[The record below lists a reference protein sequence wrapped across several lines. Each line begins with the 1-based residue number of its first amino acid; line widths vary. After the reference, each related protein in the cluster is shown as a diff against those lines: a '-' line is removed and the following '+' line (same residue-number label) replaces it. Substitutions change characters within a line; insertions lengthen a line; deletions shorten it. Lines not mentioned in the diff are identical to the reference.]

1 MTSLDR
7 RIQRQETCR
16 QQNRLP
22 SETCLEESFRGLTIG
37 GVVHLTERQ
46 YKLNRMTILVGMT
59 GTDGII
65 LAADQCMVRPARS
78 AAEYDDRMDTCK
90 IVHLQKHKVAYA
102 GVGDSVT
109 RDVGRELSAILDSDG
124 FDFGYIAGSLEQVAK
139 DVVNRAKAET
149 EPPDVFDDDRPRSLL
164 IVFYGDQITA
174 LSENLTKQPLL
185 RNFLHPLNREE
196 LDVGHRHPL
205 GLQQQIP
212 QVLIAPAAVNQ
223 HTNVP
228 VHRFHHSE

>member
-65 LAADQCMVRPARS
+65 LAADQCIDRKSTRLNSSHLGISYAVFCLKKKNEYSLTPCGFQRCCHTFCVS
-78 AAEYDDRMDTCK
+78 A
-90 IVHLQKHKVAYA
+90 
-102 GVGDSVT
+102 VT
-109 RDVGRELSAILDSDG
+109 VSD
-124 FDFGYIAGSLEQVAK
+124 
-139 DVVNRAKAET
+139 
-149 EPPDVFDDDRPRSLL
+149 
-164 IVFYGDQITA
+164 
-174 LSENLTKQPLL
+174 
-185 RNFLHPLNREE
+185 
-196 LDVGHRHPL
+196 
-205 GLQQQIP
+205 
-212 QVLIAPAAVNQ
+212 
-223 HTNVP
+223 
-228 VHRFHHSE
+228 

>member
-90 IVHLQKHKVAYA
+90 IVHLQKRSTRLNSSHLVISYA
-102 GVGDSVT
+102 
-109 RDVGRELSAILDSDG
+109 
-124 FDFGYIAGSLEQVAK
+124 
-139 DVVNRAKAET
+139 
-149 EPPDVFDDDRPRSLL
+149 VFCLKKKKH
-164 IVFYGDQITA
+164 
-174 LSENLTKQPLL
+174 TKP
-185 RNFLHPLNREE
+185 H
-196 LDVGHRHPL
+196 
-205 GLQQQIP
+205 LQ
-212 QVLIAPAAVNQ
+212 NYSY
-223 HTNVP
+223 
-228 VHRFHHSE
+228 RYES